1 MADGWEEVSDPNEM
15 RQVLGVGGLNAIINK
30 NTSEGAGKLGPQEA
44 KTAEQEMTLLGQNKT
59 LLRNLMN
66 LEVYNR
72 KIPTGRFQA
81 GVKLA
86 AGALPS
92 GWQPQDVSD
101 YQAMGGMQQRLL
113 RPLAGLY
120 AGRPIGVGEANTP
133 KELEQLA
140 TQIPG
145 PKLEPQANRQ
155 LFDSAGRD
163 ILEGRARL
171 RFLRQWRSKYG
182 STNKTDPEG
191 RTAEEAFQ
199 QAINAIPEGVGPK
212 KPLTTYLDEA
222 SAKRTGKTPRKALLP
237 KGWGVEVVE
246 D

>member
-1 MADGWEEVSDPNEM
+1 MSDGWEDVSDPNEM

-30 NTSEGAGKLGPQEA
+30 NTSEGAGKLGAQEA
-44 KTAEQEMTLLGQNKT
+44 KTAEQEMMLLGQNKT

-72 KIPTGRFQA
+72 RIPTGRFQA
-81 GVKLA
+81 RMKILEG
-86 AGALPS
+86 GLPS
-92 GWQPQDVSD
+92 GWQNEDVSD

-140 TQIPG
+140 TQLPG
-145 PKLEPQANRQ
+145 PRLEPEANRQ
-155 LFDSAGRD
+155 LLDSSGRD

-171 RFLRQWRSKYG
+171 RFTRQWRDKYG
-182 STNKTDPEG
+182 STNRTDPRG
-191 RTAEEAFQ
+191 RTVEEAFQ
-199 QAINAIPEGVGPK
+199 QAIGAIPDGVGPK
-212 KPLTTYLDEA
+212 KPLSSYLDDA
-222 SAKRTGKTPRKALLP
+222 TAKRTGRARKPLLP
-237 KGWGVEVVE
+237 KGWSWEIVE
-246 D
+246 